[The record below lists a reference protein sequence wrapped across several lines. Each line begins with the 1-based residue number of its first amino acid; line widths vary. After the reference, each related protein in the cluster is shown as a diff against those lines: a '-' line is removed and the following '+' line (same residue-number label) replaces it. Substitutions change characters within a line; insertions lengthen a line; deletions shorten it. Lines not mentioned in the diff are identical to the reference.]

1 MRRLSRRDAMRGGA
15 AAVLA
20 ALGSA
25 APASAQAIPDTVRIL
40 AGFSPG
46 GGIDVVAR
54 KVAEKLNGT
63 PYARTVVV
71 ENRTGAGG
79 RLAIEATKGAAPDG
93 KTLLL
98 TPGSMLYIYPYIY
111 NTLSYDPVADLAAVS
126 LAATVAMGIGVGPMV
141 PGSVRTVPDFLAW
154 AKTNP
159 DKANFGTGGA
169 GSMPHFVGAMLEKAS
184 GVKLSH
190 VPFRGTAAAMTDLI
204 GGQIAAV
211 TGPEADLIPHLK
223 GGRVRLL
230 ATSGK
235 ERSRFSPDVP
245 TFAEQGFADMVMEEW
260 FAFFMPAKTPPEAV
274 RRAADALAGVLR
286 QDSVIGDLAEM
297 GFNAAPSSPAELAA
311 RLRAGLDFW
320 GPVVRATGFTAAD

>member
-1 MRRLSRRDAMRGGA
+1 MHELSRRDALRGA
-15 AAVLA
+15 AALA
-20 ALGSA
+20 ALGAA
-25 APASAQAIPDTVRIL
+25 APASAQTAPDTARIL

-46 GGIDVVAR
+46 GAIDVVAR
-54 KVAEKLNGT
+54 KVAERLNGT
-63 PYARTVVV
+63 PYARAVVV

-79 RLAIEATKGAAPDG
+79 RLAVEATKGAAPDG
-93 KTLLL
+93 KTMLL

-111 NTLSYDPVADLAAVS
+111 NTLSYDPVADLAPVS
-126 LAATVAMGIGVGPMV
+126 LAATVAMGLGVGPMV
-141 PGSVRTVPDFLAW
+141 PSSVRTVPDFLAW
-154 AKTNP
+154 ARANP

-184 GVKLSH
+184 GVRLSH
-190 VPFRGTAAAMTDLI
+190 VPFRGTAAAVVDLM

-235 ERSRFSPDVP
+235 QRSRFNPDVP
-245 TFAEQGFADMVMEEW
+245 TFAEQGFADIAMEEW
-260 FAFFMPAKTPPEAV
+260 FAFFMPARTPPDAV

-286 QDSVIGDLAEM
+286 QDSVAGGLAEM
-297 GFNAAPSSPAELAA
+297 GFDAVPSSPAELAA

-320 GPVVRATGFTAAD
+320 GPVVKATGFTVAD